1 MKVRENRRTSSS
13 KLGKYKIGQDVELD
27 EAQIQDG
34 IRAQRVWTWFDGKDP
49 SQMPDLE
56 VINIDDPDLGDIK
69 LVACG
74 RLVRLHVRAPRKNP
88 THPRRQR
95 DTMLELSRRASS
107 KSYIAFQMDHPY
119 DRLHLLLSPDVQKAV
134 KQKFWDE
141 SSAPQIPMNDLAAL
155 AGGKH
160 GKLQDYPDIEVKP
173 VGVLTA
179 VVYYTKKHGDTDEQG
194 NGSYYI
200 HQMAEITHHYPILA
214 CDDLG
219 RLWILGGSYRSPSA
233 GITN

>member
-1 MKVRENRRTSSS
+1 MKARANRVSLG
-13 KLGKYKIGQDVELD
+13 LGKVKIGLGVDLD
-27 EAQIQDG
+27 ERDIEEG
-34 IRAQRVWTWFDGKDP
+34 IRAQRTWTWFEGKKP
-49 SQMPDLE
+49 EEMPELE
-56 VINIDDPDLGDIK
+56 VINIDDPDLGDIE

-74 RLVRLHVRAPRKNP
+74 RLVRIHVRAPRKSP

-95 DTMLELSRRASS
+95 DTMLELSRKASADS
-107 KSYIAFQMDHPY
+107 FIAFQMGHPY
-119 DRLHLLLSPDVQKAV
+119 DRLHILLNKDVQKSIR
-134 KQKFWDE
+134 QRFWLE
-141 SSAPQIPMNDLAAL
+141 SSAPAIPMNELAAL

-160 GKLQDYPDIEVKP
+160 GKLQDYPDIMVKP
-173 VGVLTA
+173 VGVMTA
-179 VVYYTKKHGDTDEQG
+179 VVYYAKKHGDTDEAG

-219 RLWILGGSYRSPSA
+219 RLWILGGSYTSPPP